1 MTEKPPQEPLPPE
14 QPSQQEVSL
23 PAEEIHKLKQEASE
37 FKDKYLRALAEIENT
52 RKRLSREKLESQ
64 SFAVQNIV
72 SDLLQPIDHFEQALK
87 HAEAANKE
95 ISHWAQGFE
104 MILQQ
109 LRSVLAD
116 HGAVPFDS
124 LGALFDPHLHEA
136 VETEE
141 RGDVPEGT
149 ITTEFQKGYTLSG
162 RTIRAARVK
171 VATRPKEEPLQTSLP
186 PPDTK

>member
-1 MTEKPPQEPLPPE
+1 MTEAPPQPAPP
-14 QPSQQEVSL
+14 PS
-23 PAEEIHKLKQEASE
+23 PEEEANKLKQEVTE
-37 FKDKYLRALAEIENT
+37 YKDKYLRALAEIENT

-87 HAEAANKE
+87 HAEASTKE
-95 ISHWAQGFE
+95 IAHWASGFE

-109 LRSVLAD
+109 LKSVLED
-116 HGAVPFDS
+116 HGATPFDS

-141 RGDVPEGT
+141 REDVAEGT
-149 ITTEFQKGYTLSG
+149 VVKEFQKGYTLSG

-171 VATRPKEEPLQTSLP
+171 VATRPKEEQLQTALP
-186 PPDTK
+186 QPEAK